1 MNCTAHILR
10 ILATSLLFVAML
22 SLPARAQDV
31 DAALLVADSVLITED
46 ERLVATGN
54 VEAFYDGIR
63 LFTDEI
69 IYDQKRDELIIKGPV
84 QLTQKNGDV
93 MIADSADLDSKLENG
108 ILRGARYVLD
118 QELQILS
125 AQTDRVEG
133 RHTVLR
139 KVIATS
145 CQICGTG
152 IPIWQIR
159 ADRAIH
165 DRKEKQIYF
174 RRAQFRLLGVPVLYL
189 PTMRI
194 PDPSLKRT
202 TGFTI
207 PKFVSNTVLGFG
219 VKVPYFITLGEHAD
233 VTITPYVSP
242 VTNTIELRFRK
253 MFRLGYIELNGAVSQ
268 DTVLPDVQRHY
279 LTGFA
284 RFDLGQGFKLDFDV
298 ETASDGGYRSLYGYS
313 GKDRLGSG
321 ITVSRVKRDVF
332 FHAELLNYET
342 LRDNESKD
350 TQPTLIG
357 NITYERRY
365 RPARLGGE
373 LRAALA
379 LHGHKRVS
387 LSDIPERGRD
397 MARIN
402 FDLSWQDE
410 WTVGGDMRFGL
421 LTSLG
426 VDSHTVVQDS
436 EARGRTVQTTPA
448 IALTLRYPLHSSSA
462 DGSRYLAEPLAQIG
476 WVGGSPSDLPNDE
489 NISTDFDEGNLLSLS
504 RFPTKERRE
513 TGVIGALGARWERF
527 NPETWSGGV
536 TVGQVFRDTVDPA
549 FSASSGLE
557 NQTSKTLLAMQYT
570 AAWGGFL
577 QARGLFER
585 SFEPVKA
592 EARVGYARNKLSVSG
607 TYVQLDADADES
619 RTASVAEWS
628 LSGTYKINKHWT
640 TNANVQYDLI
650 KDRAAKTGGGL
661 TYKNECATVGFGVI
675 RSFARSTTL
684 VPATTYE
691 LSVSLLGFG
700 TGGSGKSTRRTC
712 RK

>member
-1 MNCTAHILR
+1 MNCPVQILR
-10 ILATSLLFVAML
+10 FLATSLLCVAML
-22 SLPARAQDV
+22 SLPARAQDL
-31 DAALLVADSVLITED
+31 DAALLVADRVLITED
-46 ERLVATGN
+46 ERLVATSN

-69 IYDQKRDELIIKGPV
+69 IYDQKRDELIINSPV
-84 QLTQKNGDV
+84 RLSQKNGDV

-133 RHTVLR
+133 RYTVLR

-159 ADRAIH
+159 ADRTVH
-165 DRKEKQIYF
+165 DREEKQIYF

-202 TGFTI
+202 TGFII

-219 VKVPYFITLGEHAD
+219 VKVPYFITLGDHAD

-242 VTNTIELRFRK
+242 VTSTVELRFRK
-253 MFRLGYIELNGAVSQ
+253 MFRHGYLELNGAVSQ

-284 RFDLGQGFKLDFDV
+284 RFDLGQGVKLDFDL

-321 ITVSRVKRDVF
+321 ITLSRVKRNVF
-332 FHAELLNYET
+332 FQAELLNYET
-342 LRDNESKD
+342 LRDNESNK

-357 NITYERRY
+357 NVTYERRY
-365 RPARLGGE
+365 QPSRLDGE
-373 LRAALA
+373 TRALLV

-387 LSDIPERGRD
+387 HTDVIGRD
-397 MARIN
+397 MAKIN
-402 FDLSWQDE
+402 FDLSWRDE
-410 WTVGGDMRFGL
+410 WTVGDGIRLGL

-426 VDSHTVVQDS
+426 VESQTVVQDS
-436 EARGRTVQTTPA
+436 TARGRTVQTTPA
-448 IALTLRYPLHSSSA
+448 IGATLRYPLHSTSS
-462 DGSRYLAEPLAQIG
+462 DGSRYLIEPLAQIG
-476 WVGGSPSDLPNDE
+476 WVDGSPSILPNDE
-489 NISTDFDEGNLLSLS
+489 NISTDFDEGNLLSLPH
-504 RFPTKERRE
+504 FPTKEWRE

-527 NPETWSGGV
+527 NPETWSAGV
-536 TVGQVFRDTVDPA
+536 TVGQIFRDTMDPA
-549 FSASSGLE
+549 FLANSGLK
-557 NQTSKTLLAMQYT
+557 NQTYNRILAMHFT

-577 QARGLFER
+577 QARGLFDR
-585 SFEPVKA
+585 SFETVKA
-592 EARVGYARNKLSVSG
+592 EARVGYAHKKLSVSG
-607 TYVQLDADADES
+607 TYVQLDADADENLA
-619 RTASVAEWS
+619 ASVAEWS

-640 TNANVQYDLI
+640 ANGNVQYDLI
-650 KDRAAKTGGGL
+650 TDRAAKTGGGL
-661 TYKNECATVGFGVI
+661 NYKNECVTVGFGAT

-691 LSVSLLGFG
+691 LSVSLLGFS
-700 TGGSGKSTRRTC
+700 TGGSGKSARRTC